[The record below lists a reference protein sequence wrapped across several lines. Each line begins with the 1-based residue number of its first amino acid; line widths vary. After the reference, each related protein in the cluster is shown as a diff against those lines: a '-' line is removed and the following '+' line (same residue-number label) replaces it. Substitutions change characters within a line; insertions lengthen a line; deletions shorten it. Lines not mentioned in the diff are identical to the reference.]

1 MADQELLLAI
11 GQLMDQKLE
20 PINMRLD
27 QIETRL
33 YKADNCLDKIETRL
47 DKVDG
52 CLDKI
57 EIRLD
62 KVEKRLDKVDGDI
75 EALKENTTVT
85 RDVVNTILN
94 WAEDAS
100 IQVIPLFG
108 KKVK

>member
-11 GQLMDQKLE
+11 GQLMDQKLA

-27 QIETRL
+27 R
-33 YKADNCLDKIETRL
+33 IETRL
-47 DKVDG
+47 DKADN